1 MTDAIQQELLTLLPV
16 RRKKANEWTSFNA
29 VCCVHNG
36 ETADTRGRGGVRP
49 NADGSINYHCFNC
62 GFKTGFYPG
71 RPLSYK
77 FRKLLGW
84 LGADSLAI
92 QRINMEAMRIR
103 ELTPVESHVTPPPVE
118 ISFNTRPLPE
128 ASSSIAQQSMLLQLS
143 LTYDQKGYEDWDQVQ
158 ELAGTQLINAANYL
172 YQRKINIKKYDFYLT
187 EDTSYNLHRRVIVP
201 FYWQG
206 KLVGYTARAMSNDV
220 KPKYHSNYEPN
231 YVFNLDK
238 QLPDAKFVLV
248 TEGPF
253 DAMSVDGVAV
263 LSNSVSETQADI
275 IESLGRE
282 VIVVPDFDAHIDE
295 KTNRK
300 KWPGKALID
309 AALTYGWSVSF
320 PIWDEHCKDV
330 ADAVAKHGQLYTLV
344 SILQGRESNPL
355 KIELKSK
362 TIYNK
367 L

>member
-1 MTDAIQQELLTLLPV
+1 MTDIIQQELLALLPT
-16 RRKKANEWTSFNA
+16 RRKKASDWTSFNA
-29 VCCVHNG
+29 VCCTHNG

-49 NADGSINYHCFNC
+49 NADGSVSYHCFNC

-84 LGADSLAI
+84 LGADSVAI
-92 QRINMEAMRIR
+92 QRMNMEAMRIR
-103 ELTPVESHVTPPPVE
+103 ELTPVEQHVVPPAPE
-118 ISFNTRPLPE
+118 ITFKPRALPDS
-128 ASSSIAQQSMLLQLS
+128 SSSISQRSLLLRLS
-143 LTYDQKGYEDWDQVQ
+143 LDYDAQGTASWNQLEQ
-158 ELAGTQLINAANYL
+158 LAGEQFIQAANYL
-172 YQRKINIKKYDFYLT
+172 HDRRIDIKKYDLYLS
-187 EDTSYNLHRRVIVP
+187 EDTSYNLHRRVIIP
-201 FYWQG
+201 FYWQNQ
-206 KLVGYTARAMSNDV
+206 LIGYTARAMSDDV
-220 KPKYHSNYEPN
+220 RPKYHSNYEPN
-231 YVFNLDK
+231 YVFNMDK

-253 DAMSVDGVAV
+253 DAMGVHGVSV

-282 VIVVPDFDAHIDE
+282 VIVVPDFDVHVDA

-300 KWPGKALID
+300 KWPGRALID
-309 AALTYGWSVSF
+309 AALAYGWSVSF
-320 PIWDEHCKDV
+320 PVWNEQCKDV
-330 ADAVAKHGQLYTLV
+330 ADAVVMHGPLYTLV
-344 SILQGRESNPL
+344 SILQGREANPL

>member
-1 MTDAIQQELLTLLPV
+1 MTDAIQQELLALLPA
-16 RRKKANEWTSFNA
+16 RRKKASDWTSFNA

-49 NADGSINYHCFNC
+49 NADGSISYHCFNC

-77 FRKLLGW
+77 FRKLLSW

-92 QRINMEAMRIR
+92 QRMNMEAMRIR
-103 ELTPVESHVTPPPVE
+103 DLTPVEAHVAPPPVE
-118 ISFNTRPLPE
+118 ISFKPRSLPE
-128 ASSSIAQQSMLLQLS
+128 SSCSIAQQVTVIRLS
-143 LTYDQKGYEDWDQVQ
+143 LDYDHEGYAKFDQIQK
-158 ELAGTQLINAANYL
+158 LAGAQLTDAADYL
-172 YQRKINIKKYDFYLT
+172 HRRKIDMKKYDFYLT

-206 KLVGYTARAMSNDV
+206 QLVGYTARAMSDDI

-253 DAMSVDGVAV
+253 DAMSVDGVSV

-282 VIVVPDFDAHIDE
+282 VIVVPDFDAHTDT

-309 AALTYGWSVSF
+309 AALIYGWSVSF
-320 PIWDEHCKDV
+320 PVWDTDCKDV
-330 ADAVAKHGQLYTLV
+330 ADAVVKHGKLYTLT
-344 SILQGRESNPL
+344 SILEAKESNPL